1 MAKIVMNIK
10 MIDIEKVAREEEQR
24 LKTLL
29 FSCGIPETRINM
41 LGSVIENTAWMKAK
55 LDDTRE
61 QIRNTS
67 VAIPYDNGGGQSG
80 IRENPLFK
88 GYSGLWKSY
97 MSGMNTIMG
106 LLPRDVA
113 DTEISQIEKPKT
125 MLEAVR
131 EKHERKSRAAN

>member
-1 MAKIVMNIK
+1 
-10 MIDIEKVAREEEQR
+10 MIDIETIAKDEEQR
-24 LKTLL
+24 LRSLL
-29 FSCGIPETRINM
+29 FSCGIPETRVNM

-67 VAIPYDNGGGQSG
+67 VAIPYDNGGGQTG

-97 MSGMNTIMG
+97 MSGMNTIMA
-106 LLPRDVA
+106 LLPKETADAEVA
-113 DTEISQIEKPKT
+113 QIEKPKT

-131 EKHERKSRAAN
+131 EKHARKSGT

>member
-1 MAKIVMNIK
+1 
-10 MIDIEKVAREEEQR
+10 MIDIETIAKEEEQR
-24 LKTLL
+24 LRSLL
-29 FSCGIPETRINM
+29 FSCGITETRINM

-55 LDDTRE
+55 LDDTRA
-61 QIRNTS
+61 QIKNTS
-67 VAIPYDNGGGQSG
+67 VAIPYDNGGGQTG

-113 DTEISQIEKPKT
+113 DAEAAQIEKPKT
-125 MLEAVR
+125 MLDLVR
-131 EKHERKSRAAN
+131 DKHKK

>member
-1 MAKIVMNIK
+1 
-10 MIDIEKVAREEEQR
+10 MIDIETIAKKEEQR
-24 LKTLL
+24 LRSLL
-29 FSCGIPETRINM
+29 FSCGIPDNRIDM
-41 LGSVIENTAWMKAK
+41 LSSVSENTAWMKAK

-97 MSGMNTIMG
+97 MSGMNTIMA
-106 LLPRDVA
+106 LLPKETA
-113 DTEISQIEKPKT
+113 DAEAAQIEKPRT
-125 MLEAVR
+125 MLDVVR
-131 EKHERKSRAAN
+131 DKHRKYDDAGKPGAKN